1 MYVPAWIFFVIMI
14 AMAAAT
20 IVIDDHI
27 KKQNNKLEDRIDDI
41 EKRING
47 IEDFVG
53 LDETALKVHK
63 ELKMEQEMDEI
74 TRNSFNK
81 QAGRN
86 VK

>member
-1 MYVPAWIFFVIMI
+1 
-14 AMAAAT
+14 MAAAT